1 MTMSLVDLRD
11 EYEERA
17 RDINE
22 LLSLASSLDGQAQQL
37 EQHEQSDEI
46 ESITLRVNVLKSS
59 IHMMLYN
66 QVENTARGCI
76 ESIYDHLQDN
86 NVSYSS
92 LRERFQVNILHRII
106 SDNET
111 GKSLYQKI
119 GSDISKRII
128 SASLNIRKEFNG
140 NVCKPVLHK
149 ITQAYG
155 INVANSPECRN
166 GVDLD
171 LLKDI
176 RNELAHGSTSFS
188 KKGQLDPLEEVKMRA
203 DRIDLYLRLLIT
215 STEEYIASNGYLSPQ
230 HA

>member
-1 MTMSLVDLRD
+1 MSLVDLRD

-37 EQHEQSDEI
+37 DQHEQSDEI

-119 GSDISKRII
+119 GSDISKKII

-188 KKGQLDPLEEVKMRA
+188 RKGQLDPLEEVKMRS

>member
-1 MTMSLVDLRD
+1 MSLIDLRD

-17 RDINE
+17 RDIME
-22 LLSLASSLDGQAQQL
+22 LLSLASSIEIHTQQL
-37 EQHEQSDEI
+37 DPQAHQDEI
-46 ESITLRVNVLKSS
+46 ESNILRVNILKSS
-59 IHMMLYN
+59 VHMMLYN

-86 NVSYSS
+86 DVNYAS
-92 LRERFQVNILHRII
+92 LREKLQVNILHRIV

-111 GKSLYQKI
+111 GQSLYKKI
-119 GSDISKRII
+119 GTDISKRII

-155 INVANSPECRN
+155 ITIANSPECRN
-166 GVDLD
+166 GIDLD

-188 KKGQLDPLEEVKMRA
+188 KRGKLTP
-203 DRIDLYLRLLIT
+203 
-215 STEEYIASNGYLSPQ
+215 
-230 HA
+230 

>member
-1 MTMSLVDLRD
+1 MSLIDLRD

-17 RDINE
+17 RDIME
-22 LLSLASSLDGQAQQL
+22 LLSLASSIEIQTQQL
-37 EQHEQSDEI
+37 DPQAHQDEI
-46 ESITLRVNVLKSS
+46 ESNILRVNILKSS
-59 IHMMLYN
+59 VHMMLYN

-86 NVSYSS
+86 EVNYAS
-92 LRERFQVNILHRII
+92 LREKLQVNILHRIV

-111 GKSLYQKI
+111 GQSLYKKI
-119 GSDISKRII
+119 GTDISKRII

-155 INVANSPECRN
+155 ITIANSPECRN
-166 GVDLD
+166 GIDLD

-176 RNELAHGSTSFS
+176 RNELAHGSTSFL
-188 KKGQLDPLEEVKMRA
+188 KRGKLTP
-203 DRIDLYLRLLIT
+203 
-215 STEEYIASNGYLSPQ
+215 
-230 HA
+230 

>member
-1 MTMSLVDLRD
+1 MSLTDLRD

-17 RDINE
+17 RDIEE
-22 LLSLASSLDGQAQQL
+22 LLSLASLLDSQIANFDPENQQ
-37 EQHEQSDEI
+37 DEI
-46 ESITLRVNVLKSS
+46 LSTNLRVNILKSS
-59 IHMMLYN
+59 AHMMLYN

-86 NVSYSS
+86 DVNYSS
-92 LRERFQVNILHRII
+92 LREKFQINILHRII
-106 SDNET
+106 SDNEN
-111 GKSLYQKI
+111 GKSLYTKI
-119 GSDISKRII
+119 GKDISKKII

-140 NVCKPVLHK
+140 NVCKPVLYK

-155 INVANSPECRN
+155 ITIADSPECRN

-188 KKGQLDPLEEVKMRA
+188 KKGQIDPLEEVIHRSN
-203 DRIDLYLRLLIT
+203 RIDLYLRLLIN
-215 STEEYIASNGYLSPQ
+215 STEDYIASNGYLSAQ

>member
-1 MTMSLVDLRD
+1 MSLVDLRE

-17 RDINE
+17 SDISE
-22 LLSLASSLDGQAQQL
+22 IISLASNIYEECATLDLNTQQDLISCL
-37 EQHEQSDEI
+37 E
-46 ESITLRVNVLKSS
+46 TRVNILKSS
-59 IHMMLYN
+59 LHMMLYN

-76 ESIYDHLQDN
+76 ESIYDHLQDSDVN
-86 NVSYSS
+86 YSS
-92 LRERFQVNILHRII
+92 LKEKFQISILHRII

-111 GKSLYQKI
+111 GKSLYHKI
-119 GSDISKRII
+119 GNDISKKII
-128 SASLNIRKEFNG
+128 SASMNIRKEFNG

-155 INVANSPECRN
+155 IQIATSPECRN
-166 GVDLD
+166 GADLD

-188 KKGQLDPLEEVKMRA
+188 KKGQIDPLGEVISRA
-203 DRIDLYLRLLIT
+203 HRVDIYLRLLINA
-215 STEEYIASNGYLSPQ
+215 TEEYIATSGYLSAQ

>member
-1 MTMSLVDLRD
+1 MSLIDLRD

-17 RDINE
+17 RDIME
-22 LLSLASSLDGQAQQL
+22 LLSLASSIEIHTQQL
-37 EQHEQSDEI
+37 DPQAHQDEI
-46 ESITLRVNVLKSS
+46 ESNILRVNILKSS
-59 IHMMLYN
+59 VHMMLYN

-86 NVSYSS
+86 EVNYAS
-92 LRERFQVNILHRII
+92 LREKLQVNILHRIV

-111 GKSLYQKI
+111 GQSLYKKI
-119 GSDISKRII
+119 GTDISKRII

-155 INVANSPECRN
+155 ITIANSPECRN
-166 GVDLD
+166 GIDLD

-188 KKGQLDPLEEVKMRA
+188 KRGKLTP
-203 DRIDLYLRLLIT
+203 
-215 STEEYIASNGYLSPQ
+215 
-230 HA
+230 

>member
-1 MTMSLVDLRD
+1 MSLIDLRD

-17 RDINE
+17 SDIGEIISLALAISEQSESLDQNTQQ
-22 LLSLASSLDGQAQQL
+22 SLASCL
-37 EQHEQSDEI
+37 E
-46 ESITLRVNVLKSS
+46 TRVNILKSS
-59 IHMMLYN
+59 LHMMLYN

-76 ESIYDHLQDN
+76 ESIYDHLQDSE
-86 NVSYSS
+86 VSYSS
-92 LRERFQVNILHRII
+92 LKDKFQISILHRII

-119 GSDISKRII
+119 GSDISKKII
-128 SASLNIRKEFNG
+128 SASMNIRKEFNG

-155 INVANSPECRN
+155 IQIATSPECRN
-166 GVDLD
+166 GADLD

-176 RNELAHGSTSFS
+176 RNDLAHGSTSFS
-188 KKGQLDPLEEVKMRA
+188 RKGQLDPLREVISRA
-203 DRIDLYLRLLIT
+203 QRIDIYLRLLIS
-215 STEEYIASNGYLSPQ
+215 STEEYIATSGYLSAQ

>member
-1 MTMSLVDLRD
+1 MSLIDLRD

-17 RDINE
+17 REILE
-22 LLSLASSLDGQAQQL
+22 LLSLASSLEALAYQLDQQTH
-37 EQHEQSDEI
+37 QDEI
-46 ESITLRVNVLKSS
+46 DSHLLRVNILKSS

-86 NVSYSS
+86 DINYSS
-92 LRERFQVNILHRII
+92 LREKFQVNILHRII
-106 SDNET
+106 SDNVN

-119 GSDISKRII
+119 GTDISKKII
-128 SASLNIRKEFNG
+128 TASLNIRKEFNG
-140 NVCKPVLHK
+140 NVCKPVLQK

-155 INVANSPECRN
+155 ITIANSPECRN

-188 KKGQLDPLEEVKMRA
+188 KKGQNDPLEEVKLRSE
-203 DRIDLYLRLLIT
+203 RIDLYLRLLIN
-215 STEEYIASNGYLSPQ
+215 STENYITSSGYLSPQ

>member
-1 MTMSLVDLRD
+1 MSLTDLRD

-17 RDINE
+17 NDIAE
-22 LLSLASSLDGQAQQL
+22 MLSLASSLEENINQLDAQL
-37 EQHEQSDEI
+37 EAEQI
-46 ESITLRVNVLKSS
+46 ESFNTRINILKSS

-76 ESIYDHLQDN
+76 ESIYDHLQDSEVN
-86 NVSYSS
+86 YAS
-92 LRERFQVNILHRII
+92 LKEKFQINILHRII

-119 GSDISKRII
+119 GTDISKKII

-155 INVANSPECRN
+155 ITVENSPECRN

-188 KKGQLDPLEEVKMRA
+188 KKGQIDPLQEVIERSQ
-203 DRIDLYLRLLIT
+203 RIDIYLRLLIT
-215 STEEYIASNGYLSPQ
+215 STEEYIATSGYLSAQ
-230 HA
+230 YV

>member
-1 MTMSLVDLRD
+1 MSLIDLRD

-17 RDINE
+17 RDIVE
-22 LLSLASSLDGQAQQL
+22 LLSLASTLEAQAQQL
-37 EQHEQSDEI
+37 DQETHQDEI
-46 ESITLRVNVLKSS
+46 TSNILKINILKSS
-59 IHMMLYN
+59 VHMMLYN

-86 NVSYSS
+86 DVNYAS
-92 LRERFQVNILHRII
+92 LREKLQVNILHRII

-119 GSDISKRII
+119 GSDISKKII

-155 INVANSPECRN
+155 ITIANSPECRN
-166 GVDLD
+166 GTDLD

-176 RNELAHGSTSFS
+176 RNDLAHGSTSFS
-188 KKGQLDPLEEVKMRA
+188 KKGQIDPLEEVKARA
-203 DRIDLYLRLLIT
+203 DRIDLYLRLLIN
-215 STEEYIASNGYLSPQ
+215 STEDYIASSGYLSPQ

>member
-1 MTMSLVDLRD
+1 MSLVDLRD

-37 EQHEQSDEI
+37 DQHEQSDEI

-59 IHMMLYN
+59 VHMMLYN

-119 GSDISKRII
+119 GSDISKKII

-188 KKGQLDPLEEVKMRA
+188 RKGQLDPLEEVKMRS

>member
-1 MTMSLVDLRD
+1 MSLIDLRD

-17 RDINE
+17 RDIME
-22 LLSLASSLDGQAQQL
+22 LLSLASSLEAQTQQL
-37 EQHEQSDEI
+37 DQQTHKDEI
-46 ESITLRVNVLKSS
+46 ESNTLRVNILKSS
-59 IHMMLYN
+59 VHMMLYN

-86 NVSYSS
+86 EVNYAS
-92 LRERFQVNILHRII
+92 LKEKFQVNILHRII
-106 SDNET
+106 SDNES

-140 NVCKPVLHK
+140 NVCKSVLHK

-155 INVANSPECRN
+155 ITVANSPECRN

-188 KKGQLDPLEEVKMRA
+188 KKGQIAPLEEVKSRSE
-203 DRIDLYLRLLIT
+203 RIDLYLRLLIN
-215 STEEYIASNGYLSPQ
+215 STENYITSNGYLSPQ
-230 HA
+230 HV